1 MDTGSLEAV
10 EVVAQDGVTR
20 QMGMVVANVDQL
32 RELPMG
38 ISLGTSQLDMKD
50 IRILVPSGQT

>member
-1 MDTGSLEAV
+1 
-10 EVVAQDGVTR
+10 VVAQHGVTR

>member
-1 MDTGSLEAV
+1 
-10 EVVAQDGVTR
+10 
-20 QMGMVVANVDQL
+20 L

-50 IRILVPSGQT
+50 IRILVPSGQTWFVNSSK